1 MAQATAEETKQRPNT
16 VKIEDVGPSRKK
28 ISITIPAETVAEQLG
43 NSLDTLTL
51 EAELPGFRRGRAP
64 RRLIE
69 KKFGTAV
76 RKEAKNQLVASAYS
90 QAIEEHKLRVIGDPV
105 SEGLEKIELE
115 DGKPLSFEVEVEVL
129 PEFELPSLEGIPV
142 RKPVIEVKDDMIDAE
157 IDKLRLHEG
166 TLEERQAP
174 EPGDYLTGHGV
185 MKVGDE
191 VIVDIMDAV
200 VQVPPPE
207 KQGKGMILGIVVD
220 DFATQL
226 KLPKPGETATIK
238 AVGPENHENEKIR
251 GKDLVITFEVARVDR
266 IVRATDEHLLQRF
279 GFETMDQLREALKGR
294 IAQQVE
300 IEQQTAMRQQVARYL
315 LDNTEVDLP
324 ERVTAAQ
331 AERNLARQRMEMIYR
346 GVPAQQ
352 IEEKIAE
359 LRAASSAAAV
369 RELKLF
375 FILDRAAEKLDIK
388 VTEGE
393 LNARIAQIALANNM
407 RPDKLRSQ
415 LIQQNQIGQVFQQVR
430 EHKTMDA
437 IVAKAAITEMPAEE
451 FNKVMREEAGAA
463 ASSGGGSAP
472 KKSRSKKAEAT
483 AAEEGG
489 AEEKPAAEKKTRS
502 KKKSE

>member
-1 MAQATAEETKQRPNT
+1 MAQATTEETQQRPNV
-16 VKIEDVGPSRKK
+16 VKIEDAGPSRKK
-28 ISITIPAETVAEQLG
+28 LSITIPAETVAEQLG
-43 NSLDTLTL
+43 TSLDTLMV

-76 RKEAKNQLVASAYS
+76 RKEAKNQLVATAYS
-90 QAIEEHKLRVIGDPV
+90 RALEEHKLRVIGDPV
-105 SEGLEKIELE
+105 SEGLEKVELE

-129 PEFELPSLEGIPV
+129 PEFELPALEGVPV
-142 RKPVIEVKDDMIDAE
+142 RKPVIEIKDEMVDAE

-166 TLEERQAP
+166 SLEEREAP

-191 VIVDIMDAV
+191 VVVDIHDAV

-207 KQGKGMILGIVVD
+207 KEGKGMILGIVVD
-220 DFATQL
+220 DFAKQL
-226 KLPKPGETATIK
+226 KLPKAGETATVK
-238 AVGPENHENEKIR
+238 ATGPENHENEKVR

-266 IVRATDEHLLQRF
+266 IIKASDEHLVQRF
-279 GFETMDQLREALKGR
+279 GFETMDQLRDALKGR

-315 LDNTEVDLP
+315 LDNTEMQLP

-331 AERNLARQRMEMIYR
+331 AERTLARQRMEMVYR
-346 GVPAQQ
+346 GVPAQE
-352 IEEKIAE
+352 IEERIAE
-359 LRAASSAAAV
+359 MRAASSAAAV

-375 FILDRAAEKLDIK
+375 FILDRAAEKLDVK

-393 LNARIAQIALANNM
+393 LNARIAQIAMANNM
-407 RPDKLRSQ
+407 RPDKLRAQ
-415 LIQQNQIGQVFQQVR
+415 MIQQNQVGQVFQQIR

-437 IVAKAAITEMPAEE
+437 IVGKATITEMPAEE
-451 FNKVMREEAGAA
+451 FNKVMQEEAGA
-463 ASSGGGSAP
+463 SGGAAAAAP
-472 KKSRSKKAEAT
+472 AKKSRSKKAEA
-483 AAEEGG
+483 AAEDEGG
-489 AEEKPAAEKKTRS
+489 EEKPAAEKKTRS
-502 KKKSE
+502 KKKSAE